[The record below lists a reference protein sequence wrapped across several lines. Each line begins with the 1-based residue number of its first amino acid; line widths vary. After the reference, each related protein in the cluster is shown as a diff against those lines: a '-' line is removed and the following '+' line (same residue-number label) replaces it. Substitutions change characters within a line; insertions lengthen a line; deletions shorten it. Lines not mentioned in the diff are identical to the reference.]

1 MQDAAARDRVTT
13 LEGLLE
19 ELETIEDPLARDRA
33 LSAVQALV
41 ELYGAGLERVVG
53 MLSQRDD
60 ANELGAALAA
70 DELVSHLLLLH
81 DLHPVPVEERVRR
94 ALDEVRPYLE
104 SHGGDVELLA
114 VDDGVVRLRMEG
126 SCSGCPSSTVTL
138 KLAIEEA
145 IRKAAPDV
153 EEIEAEGAEQPGTP
167 LPVLQVHQVAW
178 TPVEGVGSLASQA
191 TEVREVDGEPVLF
204 IRLKKS
210 LYAYRPR
217 CAACGG
223 SLEAAEVAD
232 GRLACPACAT
242 AYDVRRAGRAV
253 DGSDLH
259 LQPVP
264 LLENEADGVKVAA

>member
-1 MQDAAARDRVTT
+1 MQDAAARERVTK
-13 LEGLLE
+13 LERLLE
-19 ELETIEDPLARDRA
+19 ELDAIEDPTARERA

-41 ELYGAGLERVVG
+41 ELYGAGLERIADV
-53 MLSQRDD
+53 LSRRDD
-60 ANELGAALAA
+60 ASELGAALAA

-81 DLHPVPVEERVRR
+81 DLHPVPLAERVRA

-104 SHGGDVELLA
+104 SHGGDVELLE
-114 VDDGVVRLRMEG
+114 VEDDVVRLRMEG
-126 SCSGCPSSTVTL
+126 SCSGCASSTVTL

-145 IRKAAPDV
+145 VRKHAPEI
-153 EEIEAEGAEQPGTP
+153 EEIEADGVEEGTP
-167 LPVLQVHQVAW
+167 LPVLQVHQVEW
-178 TPVEGVGSLASQA
+178 TPVDGVESLASQT

-223 SLEAAEVAD
+223 SLEEAEVAE
-232 GRLACPACAT
+232 GRLACPACAV
-242 AYDVRRAGRAV
+242 AYDVRLAGRAV

-264 LLENEADGVKVAA
+264 LLEDEAHRVKVAA